1 MIYRDLIQ
9 FDPLESVIQLRNA
22 NELVEARRLVQTY
35 VISDRM
41 AAQLT
46 DLVIPQLRIDRSVD
60 NKGILVVGNYGTGKS
75 HLMSVIS
82 AIAQHEDLVADLRNP
97 DVQEEAGHIAG
108 HFQVV
113 RSELGGVTRSLRDS
127 VLGDLETFL
136 DSVGTPFSFPPA
148 DKVSNNKDPLI
159 QAVAAFNQ
167 RYPDQGILFVL
178 DELLDFL
185 RSRDQRALILDLGF
199 LREIGEVVELAPFRF
214 VAGVQETLFDNP
226 RFSFV
231 ARQLRRVGE
240 RFEQVHIARE
250 DIAYVVA
257 ERLLKKNDEQ
267 LARISEHLRPF
278 VPFYPLM
285 AERLNEFVRLF
296 PIHPAYIDTF
306 EKVYIAEKR
315 EVLKTFSQAIRRV
328 LDEPVPQDQ
337 PGLIS
342 YDHYWGMVLDNP
354 SLRTLPGV
362 ADVVEK
368 SNVLAGRI
376 ANAYTRKQYLPMA
389 QRIIQ
394 ALSVH
399 RLTTGEINAPLGVTA
414 EELRDT
420 LCLWSAMPAAVA
432 DADFLL
438 STVETALRE
447 ILRTVSGQFISFND
461 DNGQYYL
468 DLRKVVDFDAKIAER
483 GDFLDESDLNTFF
496 FAALQELLNLP
507 TSVYVTGY
515 QIWKYELPWAERHVT
530 RPGYL
535 FFGQPNERSTAQ
547 PPRDFYLYLLPP
559 FRQRHTDSAGTAA
572 PQSPDQFDP
581 NPDEVLFSMAELD
594 SEFTQI
600 LRSYAGALSMAQ
612 DSAAHRQT
620 YADKADQHLG
630 KLKRWLRQNIVN
642 RLHVTYRGVTQT
654 VPQVLAHTRSSAS
667 QDLEELLRV
676 IAANLLAPNFADEY
690 PDYPSFSLVREPI
703 SEAARPNSAK
713 DAINYL
719 AGRGRT
725 NLAVAVLDGLGLL
738 DVEENFRPL
747 NSVYARHF
755 LDLLM
760 QRGETQVVNQ
770 GEVLVHMAT
779 EVFQIYKDPHF
790 HLEPEW
796 VAVILVT
803 LAWDGQIVLNLG
815 GNEALDAGNIERAA
829 VKSLDDLTDFRFYAR
844 PKELPLTAWQLI
856 FDGLG
861 LQSALLREVSTREQ
875 AVRLMVAHVQAELPQ
890 VVTWQNQIQQG
901 VSLWSQSVFTDRLNF
916 ATQAGQVVDHSP
928 LPDVTLSQTDLLPY
942 LRRAKEFLEHLGR
955 FNTPGKLRNLRWTP
969 GEAAQYGAD
978 RKVALRTRLL
988 LDTVAQLQ
996 PLTAYLSEAQA
1007 NLPEDHAWI
1016 QQAAQ
1021 ARSELLNQVRGV
1033 VKDEDTVDVSRWQR
1047 RLGELRA
1054 AYVEIYTDLHNRFVL
1069 GPGDDDRRARL
1080 VRDDRM
1086 GQLKALAEID
1096 LLNRVELDGWQDAI
1110 TRIRTCREY
1119 HTGLLADTPIC
1130 PRCHFRP
1137 QSAGTQSAVQVL
1149 DLLDDRLDAILAQW
1163 HGGLRASLESETAQ
1177 ASMASMTPQERQP
1190 LDAYLAMTDP
1200 ADAPLPAG
1208 LVQSAQKA
1216 LRGLH
1221 TLPIQT
1227 DALVA
1232 ALKEGGLPCTVE
1244 ELAQRFGD
1252 FLKGQMRGHDRA
1264 NTRLTITESDQD

>member
-1 MIYRDLIQ
+1 MLYRDLIQ

-22 NELVEARRLVQTY
+22 DQLDEARRLVQTY

-46 DLVIPQLRIDRSVD
+46 DLVIPQLRIDRSMD

-82 AIAQHEDLVADLRNP
+82 AIAEHRDLVGELRNAQ
-97 DVQEEAGHIAG
+97 VKEAAEVIAG
-108 HFQVV
+108 RFQVI
-113 RSELGGVTRSLRDS
+113 RAELGGVTRSLRDS
-127 VLGDLETFL
+127 VLDELEKFL
-136 DSVGTPFSFPPA
+136 AAAGTPFHFPKA
-148 DKVSNNKDPLI
+148 DQLINNKDPLI

-199 LREIGEVVELAPFRF
+199 LREVGEVVELTPFRF

-231 ARQLRRVGE
+231 AEQLRRVGE

-257 ERLLKKNDEQ
+257 ERLLKKSAEQ

-278 VPFYPLM
+278 IPFYPMM
-285 AERLNEFVRLF
+285 AERLNEFTRLF

-328 LDEPVPQDQ
+328 LDEPVPEGE

-354 SLRTLPGV
+354 SLRTLPGMV
-362 ADVVEK
+362 DVVEK
-368 SNVLAGRI
+368 SNVLAGRVQ
-376 ANAYTRKQYLPMA
+376 NAYTRKPYLAMA

-399 RLTTGEINAPLGVTA
+399 RLTTADVNAPLGVTA

-420 LCLWSAMPAAVA
+420 LCLWSPMPEAVA

-438 STVETALRE
+438 STVETTLKE

-468 DLRKVVDFDAKIAER
+468 DLHKVVDFDAKIAER
-483 GDFLDESDLNTFF
+483 GDFLDEPDLNTYFY
-496 FAALQELLNLP
+496 AALQELLHLP

-515 QIWKYELPWAERHVT
+515 QIWKHELPWAERNVT

-547 PPRDFYLYLLPP
+547 PPRDFYLYILPP
-559 FRQRHTDSAGTAA
+559 FRNRDEEKAAGGLPDS
-572 PQSPDQFDP
+572 PEQFDP
-581 NPDEVLFSMAELD
+581 NPDEVLFSLTGLD
-594 SEFTQI
+594 AEFTEI
-600 LRSYAGALSMAQ
+600 VRSYAGALSMAQ

-620 YADKADQHLG
+620 YADKADQHLR
-630 KLKRWLRQNIVN
+630 KLMRWLRQNITS
-642 RLHVTYRGVTQT
+642 RLRVTYQGVTQS
-654 VPQVLAHTRSSAS
+654 VPQVLAQTHSSAS
-667 QDLEELLRV
+667 QDTEELLRV
-676 IAANLLAPNFADEY
+676 IAAHLLAPQFEDDY
-690 PDYPSFSLVREPI
+690 GDYPAFRRVREPI

-738 DVEENFRPL
+738 DDEENFRPL
-747 NSVYARHF
+747 NSAYARHY
-755 LDLLM
+755 LDLLHS
-760 QRGETQVVNQ
+760 RGETQVVNQ

-779 EVFQIYKDPHF
+779 ELYQIYKDPRF
-790 HLEPEW
+790 KLEPEW
-796 VAVILVT
+796 MAVILVA
-803 LAWDGQIVLNLG
+803 LAWDGQILLNLG
-815 GNEALDAGNIERAA
+815 GNETLDAGNIERAA
-829 VKSLDDLTDFRFYAR
+829 LKSLDDLTDFRFYAR
-844 PKELPLTAWQLI
+844 PKELPLAAWQVI

-861 LQSALLREVSTREQ
+861 LQSALLREPSTRDQ
-875 AVRLMVAHVQAELPQ
+875 AVRLLLAHVQAELPQ
-890 VVTWQNQIQQG
+890 VVVWQNQVQQG
-901 VSLWSQSVFTDRLNF
+901 IKLWSQSIFTDRLHF
-916 ATQAGQVVDHSP
+916 ATQAGQVVDHSD
-928 LPDVTLSQTDLLPY
+928 LPDVPLSQTDLLPY
-942 LRRAKEFLEHLGR
+942 LRKTKEFLETVGR
-955 FNTPGKLRNLRWTP
+955 FNTPGKLRNLRLTP
-969 GEAAQYGAD
+969 GEAAQSLAD
-978 RKVALRTRLL
+978 RKIALRTRTVLEAVVQLL
-988 LDTVAQLQ
+988 

-1007 NLPEDHAWI
+1007 NLPEGHAWTAKAEI
-1016 QQAAQ
+1016 LRRQ
-1021 ARSELLNQVRGV
+1021 LLSQVRQVARGEESL
-1033 VKDEDTVDVSRWQR
+1033 DLMGWQR
-1047 RLGELRA
+1047 QLDALKA
-1054 AYVEIYTDLHNRFVL
+1054 DYVALYTELHNYFVL
-1069 GPGDDDRRARL
+1069 GPGQDDRRARL
-1080 VRDDRM
+1080 LRDDRV
-1086 GQLKALAEID
+1086 GQLQTLAQID
-1096 LLNRVELDGWQDAI
+1096 ILNRTELDGWRDAI
-1110 TRIRTCREY
+1110 TRIKTCREY
-1119 HTGLLADTPIC
+1119 HTGLLADAAIC
-1130 PRCHFRP
+1130 PRCGFRP
-1137 QSAGTQSAVQVL
+1137 QSAGSQPAVQVL
-1149 DLLDDRLDAILAQW
+1149 DLLDEGLDTILAQW
-1163 HGGLRASLESETAQ
+1163 HGGLRASLISDTAQ

-1190 LDAYLAMTDP
+1190 LDAYLALADP
-1200 ADAPLPAG
+1200 ADAPLPTG
-1208 LVQSAQKA
+1208 LVPSAQKA
-1216 LRGLH
+1216 LHGLH
-1221 TLPIQT
+1221 TVPLAADQ
-1227 DALVA
+1227 LLA

-1244 ELAQRFGD
+1244 ELVQRLGG
-1252 FLKGQMRGHDRA
+1252 FLKEQMRGHDRN
-1264 NTRLTITESDQD
+1264 NTRLTIE